1 MTTRIYK
8 NSSEKFVTEDSF
20 DGTNYFWIKPKTMVN
35 GKGRLR
41 IGNMIF
47 GIANTFTNEK
57 VMGCSMKEYVSPI
70 SESIPSMD
78 VSIKVDNQDLYYS
91 VDNPESAI
99 AYMEIGQVE
108 FLIQNQCMVKKKNC
122 ILNHRHSLDNILK

>member
-1 MTTRIYK
+1 
-8 NSSEKFVTEDSF
+8 
-20 DGTNYFWIKPKTMVN
+20 
-35 GKGRLR
+35 
-41 IGNMIF
+41 MIF

-99 AYMEIGQVE
+99 AYMEIGQE
-108 FLIQNQCMVKKKNC
+108 VKVTFGYDVTGKQYTF
-122 ILNHRHSLDNILK
+122 